1 MPRTR
6 EDAIASAKDLDPKAL
21 HQLLATTDLIVES
34 RATLKAQSKRR
45 NEAVH
50 DLVQAGVSYRDIG
63 RLIEA
68 TPERARQLV
77 AQHLGV
83 HVNDL
88 NPQTPATAK
97 RH

>member
-1 MPRTR
+1 MARTR
-6 EDAIASAKDLDPKAL
+6 EDAIAAGKEHDPTAL
-21 HQLLATTDLIVES
+21 HQLLTTHDLMVET

-45 NEAVH
+45 NEAVTR
-50 DLVQAGVSYRDIG
+50 LVQAGVSYRDIA
-63 RLIEA
+63 RLIDA

-77 AQHLGV
+77 AQHLNV

-88 NPQTPATAK
+88 NPQAQETVN

>member
-6 EDAIASAKDLDPKAL
+6 EDAIAAAKAHDPTAL
-21 HQLLATTDLIVES
+21 HQLLTTHDLMVES
-34 RATLKAQSKRR
+34 RDNLKAQSARR
-45 NEAVH
+45 SEAVTK
-50 DLVQAGVSYRDIG
+50 LVQAGVSYRDIA
-63 RLIEA
+63 RLIET

-77 AQHLGV
+77 AGHLGV

-88 NPQTPATAK
+88 NPQAKETAS

>member
-1 MPRTR
+1 MARSR
-6 EDAIASAKDLDPKAL
+6 EDAIAAAKEHDPTAL
-21 HQLLATTDLIVES
+21 HQLLTTNDLMIET
-34 RATLKAQSKRR
+34 RDTLKAQSKRR
-45 NEAVH
+45 NEAVTK
-50 DLVQAGVSYRDIG
+50 LVRAGVSYRDIA
-63 RLIEA
+63 RLIYT

-88 NPQTPATAK
+88 NPQTADVVN